1 MNFQAQAAPLHHGR
15 GQEVGLTIMKKTY
28 IIPQLH
34 ITEVRCETLFAA
46 SQFDVDTQN
55 SVSTQYVKG
64 ESSSRSNYNV
74 WDDDWSN

>member
-1 MNFQAQAAPLHHGR
+1 
-15 GQEVGLTIMKKTY
+15 MKKKY

-46 SQFDVDTQN
+46 SKFDVDTTQ
-55 SVSTQYVKG
+55 SVDVQYVKG

-74 WDDDWSN
+74 WDDDWSAE